1 MLELKVLIAEDV
13 HMVRGALAALLT
25 LEPDISVVAE
35 VECGDMVVPTALK
48 TKPDVAVIDID
59 MPRMD
64 GLTAAQIL
72 HEKLPSC
79 RTLILTGMGRPGT
92 LRRAL
97 AVSVSGFLLKDAPA
111 DQLAAAVR
119 GVAAGRRI
127 VDPPAR
133 PVRLGHRREPAVRA
147 RDRGPAPGVQGGGG
161 GGDRGHAAPVG
172 GHGAQPPDQDRHQT
186 QRPQPRGRHP
196 HRHRGRLGP
205 LSVATLRSTE
215 YCRPMP
221 RGTSE
226 VSEPMYFVL
235 TALRA
240 GPLHGHAISKS
251 IKELSAGRVQ
261 PSVGTLYGI
270 LERLNERGV
279 ITVDRE
285 ETVNG
290 RNRRYFRITDEGQ
303 ALVEAEARRMH
314 EAAALV
320 LRPSSS

>member
-1 MLELKVLIAEDV
+1 
-13 HMVRGALAALLT
+13 
-25 LEPDISVVAE
+25 
-35 VECGDMVVPTALK
+35 
-48 TKPDVAVIDID
+48 
-59 MPRMD
+59 
-64 GLTAAQIL
+64 
-72 HEKLPSC
+72 
-79 RTLILTGMGRPGT
+79 
-92 LRRAL
+92 
-97 AVSVSGFLLKDAPA
+97 
-111 DQLAAAVR
+111 
-119 GVAAGRRI
+119 
-127 VDPPAR
+127 
-133 PVRLGHRREPAVRA
+133 
-147 RDRGPAPGVQGGGG
+147 
-161 GGDRGHAAPVG
+161 
-172 GHGAQPPDQDRHQT
+172 
-186 QRPQPRGRHP
+186 
-196 HRHRGRLGP
+196 
-205 LSVATLRSTE
+205 
-215 YCRPMP
+215 MP